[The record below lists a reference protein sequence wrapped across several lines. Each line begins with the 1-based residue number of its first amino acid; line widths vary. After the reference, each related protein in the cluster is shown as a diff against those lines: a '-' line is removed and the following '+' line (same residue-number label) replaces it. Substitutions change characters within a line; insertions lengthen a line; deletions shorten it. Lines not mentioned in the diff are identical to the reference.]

1 MSKNIVFCADGT
13 WNGIANNDNDDTEF
27 ECSNVLKLF
36 KSLKGKPEELNQHQP
51 EEQEKVFTENGQVK
65 QVAKYIHGVGDSNN
79 WLIKKLDGIFGSGT
93 IQRIVRGYTFI
104 SRHYRPGDKIFLVG
118 FSRGA
123 YTARALAGMIT
134 SQGLL
139 DAEKLNL
146 ADESE
151 EHKAQAYRWG
161 MAVWTAYR
169 DQAKGEKSWQD
180 RITEIKN
187 SLFLDEKDNV
197 DPKSMIFFVQV
208 EMVAVWDT
216 VGSLGIPRY
225 DDEDGR
231 IDLFR
236 FADNALNKNVR
247 LGRHAIS
254 LDEQRIDFTPVLW
267 DARQGI
273 QQVLFPG
280 AHSDVGGGYPEK
292 ESGLSN
298 GAYHW
303 MHEELAEAGLFLN
316 PHHYVS
322 DHRALCHCPW
332 FKKGIFKTTPRQLA
346 SPLKKSLPYLF
357 GGNYTLAVHQSVFD
371 RYAEKQVLI
380 EDPKTGRIVSIPYR
394 SDYLA
399 GFIQDKEIMVVP
411 VK

>member
-13 WNGIANNDNDDTEF
+13 WNGIANNDDDDKEF

-36 KSLKGKPEELNQHQP
+36 KSLKGIPEELNQRQP
-51 EEQEKVFTENGQVK
+51 DEQEKVFTENGQVK

-79 WLIKKLDGIFGSGT
+79 RLIRSLEGVFGSGT

-104 SRHYRPGDKIFLVG
+104 SRHYRPGDKIFIIG

-151 EHKAQAYRWG
+151 AHKEQAYRWG
-161 MAVWTAYR
+161 TTVWAEYR
-169 DQAKGEKSWQD
+169 RKAKAEKSWQD
-180 RITEIKN
+180 RLVSFKETLLGRA
-187 SLFLDEKDNV
+187 SDPV
-197 DPKSMIFFVQV
+197 DPKSMIFFVPI

-216 VGSLGIPRY
+216 VGSLGIPYY
-225 DDEDGR
+225 DDEDRR

-236 FADNALNKNVR
+236 FADTALNKNVK

-303 MHEELAEAGLFLN
+303 MHEELAEAGLLLN
-316 PHHYVS
+316 PHTYIS
-322 DHRALCHCPW
+322 NARALCHCPW
-332 FKKGIFKTTPRQLA
+332 FNKHYYKTNARQLT
-346 SPLKKSLPYLF
+346 SPLKKNLPYLF
-357 GGNYTLAVHQSVFD
+357 DGNYTLAVHQSVLERCTEAQVSLQD
-371 RYAEKQVLI
+371 PVTGEIVEK
-380 EDPKTGRIVSIPYR
+380 PYR
-394 SDYLA
+394 SAYLES
-399 GFIQDKEIMVVP
+399 FINDAEIMVVP
-411 VK
+411 MK

>member
-13 WNGIANNDNDDTEF
+13 WNGIANDDNDDNEF

-36 KSLKGKPEELNQHQP
+36 KSLKGVPEELNHVQP
-51 EEQEKVFTENGQVK
+51 EEQEKVFTENGQLK

-79 WLIKKLDGIFGSGT
+79 WLIKNLEGIFGSGT

-104 SRHYRPGDKIFLVG
+104 SRHYQRDDKIFIVG

-123 YTARALAGMIT
+123 YTARALAGMIA

-161 MAVWTAYR
+161 TAVWAEYR
-169 DQAKGEKSWQD
+169 RKARHEPSWQD
-180 RITEIKN
+180 RIASFKR
-187 SLFLDEKDNV
+187 SLFGDDPGPV
-197 DPKSMIFFVQV
+197 DPESMIFFVPV

-216 VGSLGIPRY
+216 VGSLGIPHY
-225 DDEDGR
+225 NKDER

-236 FADNALNKNVR
+236 FADTALNDRVK

-332 FKKGIFKTTPRQLA
+332 FNKEFYKTTARQLT

-357 GGNYTLAVHQSVFD
+357 DGNYTLAVHQSVLE
-371 RYAEKQVLI
+371 RCAEEQVSI
-380 EDPKTGRIVSIPYR
+380 QDPVTGEIVSIPYR

>member
-13 WNGIANNDNDDTEF
+13 WNGIANDDNDDNKF

-36 KSLKGKPEELNQHQP
+36 KSLKGVPEALNHAQP
-51 EEQEKVFTENGQVK
+51 DEQEKVFTENGQIR

-79 WLIKKLDGIFGSGT
+79 WLIKNLEGIFGSGT

-104 SRHYRPGDKIFLVG
+104 SRHYRPGDKIFIIG

-146 ADESE
+146 ADESDA
-151 EHKAQAYRWG
+151 HKAQAYRWG
-161 MAVWTAYR
+161 TTVWADFRR
-169 DQAKGEKSWQD
+169 DAKADASWQAKLVSFRDTLLGRASD
-180 RITEIKN
+180 P
-187 SLFLDEKDNV
+187 V
-197 DPKSMIFFVQV
+197 DPHSMIYFVPV

-216 VGSLGIPRY
+216 VGSMGIPRY
-225 DDEDGR
+225 NDKDER
-231 IDLFR
+231 VDLFR
-236 FADNALNKNVR
+236 FADTSLNKNVK

-254 LDEQRIDFTPVLW
+254 LDEQRVDFTPVLW

-280 AHSDVGGGYPEK
+280 AHSDVGGGYPEE
-292 ESGLSN
+292 ESGLAN

-303 MHEELAEAGLFLN
+303 MHEELAEAGVLLN
-316 PHHYVS
+316 PHHYLS
-322 DHRALCHCPW
+322 DAGALCHCPW
-332 FKKGIFKTTPRQLA
+332 FDTKIYKTTARQLI

-357 GGNYTLAVHQSVFD
+357 DGNYTLAVHESVIK
-371 RYAEKQVLI
+371 RCAE
-380 EDPKTGRIVSIPYR
+380 EHVSIQDPLTGEIVKGRYR
-394 SDYLA
+394 NAYLES
-399 GFIQDKEIMVVP
+399 FIDDPEILVVP
-411 VK
+411 MK